1 MLFGS
6 TMLEV
11 AIGMVFVYLLM
22 SLLCSACNELINAL
36 FKLRAKDLE
45 KGIRRLL
52 DDEQERQGFF
62 QRLSAFFSGLSS
74 KGEAAAAAAA
84 RKEAGKLSRAFF
96 NHPLI
101 RPFYEDRKPS
111 YIPARTFSLALWN
124 MATAAAAKAG
134 LGPVTSPPRVI
145 TSPPGDVIAG
155 VTKELGVLRDAII
168 KLPDEDLPRGLK
180 QSLVTLMDEADH
192 DFDRA
197 RENVEK
203 WYDDA
208 MDRVSGTFRRRAQY
222 ILIALGFA
230 IALVMNV
237 DSFNIFKALWNSGDL
252 RKSVADV
259 AETYARTPLPSP
271 TPTPNTATGAN
282 APSSGANTNTN
293 NGTNTNAGTGAS
305 TNANS
310 NKNTNANA
318 NTNANRNTN
327 TNTNRNTNSNTNA
340 NTNTNTN
347 ANTNTNT
354 NAGAGTT
361 PTGEGEA
368 SDEKAKFDAAV
379 KRIGNLQT
387 ELNGLGLP
395 IGWDCSRVPVASGD
409 NSKTGTNANANTGAN
424 ANTNASTGTN
434 ANAGANTN
442 DNTNAD
448 KSGSVSTTPAPR
460 PARRWKCS
468 DIATNPRG
476 MPRGFFPWFLK
487 LAGIFLTALAV
498 SQGAP
503 FWFDLLNKLIVV
515 RSTVKPREKSREE
528 GTKDKS
534 STPPPP
540 PGEGEGKGEGDGK

>member
-22 SLLCSACNELINAL
+22 SLLCSALNELINSL

-45 KGIRRLL
+45 KGIKRLL
-52 DDEQERQGFF
+52 DGKAERKGLGKK
-62 QRLSAFFSGLSS
+62 LSDFFSGFGSPRAVAVA
-74 KGEAAAAAAA
+74 GEEV
-84 RKEAGKLSRAFF
+84 RERAGKLSALFF
-96 NHPLI
+96 DHPLI

-124 MATAAAAKAG
+124 MATEAAKKARSA
-134 LGPVTSPPRVI
+134 LI
-145 TSPPGDVIAG
+145 TSPPDASGDVVAG
-155 VTKELGVLRDAII
+155 VTRNLKELRDTIAT
-168 KLPDEDLPRGLK
+168 LPDEDLPKSLK
-180 QSLVTLMDEADH
+180 QSLVTLIDEADN

-208 MDRVSGTFRRRAQY
+208 MDRVSGKFRRRTQY
-222 ILIALGFA
+222 ILIALGFT

-259 AETYARTPLPSP
+259 AETYAKSQLPTP
-271 TPTPNTATGAN
+271 TPTPNTASGSTTPSGGAN
-282 APSSGANTNTN
+282 N
-293 NGTNTNAGTGAS
+293 NSNKGTNTNTGTGAS

-318 NTNANRNTN
+318 NSNK
-327 TNTNRNTNSNTNA
+327 NTNA
-340 NTNTNTN
+340 NTNTNTS
-347 ANTNTNT
+347 ANTNTNTNINTNANT

-361 PTGEGEA
+361 PTSEGES

-379 KRIGNLQT
+379 KRINNLQM

-409 NSKTGTNANANTGAN
+409 NSKTGTDANANTG
-424 ANTNASTGTN
+424 T
-434 ANAGANTN
+434 NTN
-442 DNTNAD
+442 DNTNAN
-448 KSGSVSTTPAPR
+448 KSASVSPTPAPR
-460 PARRWKCS
+460 PARQWKCS
-468 DIATNPRG
+468 NIADNPRG
-476 MPRGFFPWFLK
+476 TPQGLLPWLLK
-487 LAGIFLTALAV
+487 LAGIFLTAMAV

-503 FWFDLLNKLIVV
+503 FWFDMLNKLIVI
-515 RSTVKPREKSREE
+515 RSTVKPNEKSQTE

-534 STPPPP
+534 AKD
-540 PGEGEGKGEGDGK
+540 GEEDGGGK